1 MSVLVIHSHPDP
13 TSLTAQTAEH
23 IAAALALRSIG
34 VERADLH
41 AEGFDPR
48 YSPADLA
55 AYRTGDNAPHPIA
68 AEQARVDRHGDLVLV
83 YPVYWWSMPGL
94 LKGWIDRVFGNG
106 WAYAEQPGVH
116 GHQKL
121 LGHLRVHLVELA
133 ATDDSTYER
142 HGFAQAMQT
151 QIAHGIFDYCGAT
164 VVSQLRLES
173 APAEA
178 ARTLEA
184 AGSWARELAAPVAS
198 AV

>member
-13 TSLTAQTAEH
+13 ESLTAQTAGT
-23 IAAALALRSIG
+23 IATSLTQRSID

-48 YSPADLA
+48 FSTADLA
-55 AYRTGDNAPHPIA
+55 AYRAGSTPPASIG

-83 YPVYWWSMPGL
+83 YPVFWWSMPGQ

-121 LGHLRVHLVELA
+121 LGDLRVHLVELA
-133 ATDDSTYER
+133 ATDDATYER
-142 HGFAQAMQT
+142 HGYAEAMRT

-164 VVSQLRLES
+164 VVSQIRLES
-173 APAEA
+173 APTEA
-178 ARTLEA
+178 ATALA
-184 AGSWARELAAPVAS
+184 AARDWARDLALPVA
-198 AV
+198 VH

>member
-13 TSLTAQTAEH
+13 ESLTAQTAGT
-23 IAAALALRSIG
+23 IAAALTQRSID

-41 AEGFDPR
+41 AEGFDP
-48 YSPADLA
+48 SFSAADLA
-55 AYRTGDNAPHPIA
+55 AYRAGSTPPPSIE

-83 YPVYWWSMPGL
+83 YPVFWWSMPGQ

-121 LGHLRVHLVELA
+121 LGDLRVHLVELA

-142 HGFAQAMQT
+142 HGFAQAMRT

-173 APAEA
+173 DSA
-178 ARTLEA
+178 AAAATLA
-184 AGSWARELAAPVAS
+184 SARDWAQDLALPVA
-198 AV
+198 VH

>member
-13 TSLTAQTAEH
+13 ESLTAQTAGT
-23 IAAALALRSIG
+23 IAAALTQRSID

-41 AEGFDPR
+41 AEGFDP
-48 YSPADLA
+48 SFSAADLA
-55 AYRTGDNAPHPIA
+55 AYRAGSTPPASIG

-83 YPVYWWSMPGL
+83 YPVFWWSMPGQ

-121 LGHLRVHLVELA
+121 LGDLRVHLVELA

-142 HGFAQAMQT
+142 HGFAQAMRT

-173 APAEA
+173 DSA
-178 ARTLEA
+178 AAAATLA
-184 AGSWARELAAPVAS
+184 SARDWAQDLALPVA
-198 AV
+198 VH